1 MWLTTTMIRNKIPT
15 YLLPF
20 LDEDTTRFQEIILQ
34 ATIHIRSKTG
44 IAFPSSEALSPFW
57 YIDTVAQLVHI
68 FALIQSG
75 AISSEEQTTL
85 IMKRWDIIDERLLQF
100 RMNAPTTG
108 KSAKSGVFPSQSSEG
123 LA

>member
-1 MWLTTTMIRNKIPT
+1 MWLTTTMLRNKVPT
-15 YLLPF
+15 YFLSF
-20 LDEDTTRFQEIILQ
+20 LDEDTSRFQELILQ

-44 IAFPSSEALSPFW
+44 IPLPDSESVSPFW

-85 IMKRWDIIDERLLQF
+85 IMKRWDLIDERLLQF
-100 RMNAPTTG
+100 RLNTPSSG
-108 KSAKSGVFPSQSSEG
+108 KSAKAGVFPTESCEG
-123 LA
+123 LL

>member
-1 MWLTTTMIRNKIPT
+1 MWITTTMLRNKIPT

-20 LDEDTTRFQEIILQ
+20 LDEDTSRFQELILQ

-44 IAFPSSEALSPFW
+44 IAYPNSESTSPFW

-68 FALIQSG
+68 FTLIQSG

-85 IMKRWDIIDERLLQF
+85 IMKRWDLIDERLLQF
-100 RMNAPTTG
+100 RINAASSG
-108 KSAKSGVFPSQSSEG
+108 KTSKAGVFPSPSSEG
-123 LA
+123 NL